1 MRVNFIPRPN
11 AKFNDWQGNLTTK
24 VAPRAPALNISLEAV
39 ADLQKKKARWETA
52 YAAAEDPAT
61 RTKLTVI
68 EKQEARKDY
77 EAALREFVKSYLAY
91 NPAVTD
97 VDREDFEIPV
107 HKTTRTPAPVADKA
121 PYVTAIAHGPRQVRF
136 DFGTEQGSTAKPAG
150 QHGAEIASV
159 IADTKPTL
167 RQLAHSNFDTHSP
180 LILTFEDEER
190 GKTLWYAVRWENTRG
205 EKGPWGEIVSVVIP

>member
-1 MRVNFIPRPN
+1 MRSDFVPRPD
-11 AKFNDWQGNLTTK
+11 AGFDEWQDNLTIK
-24 VAPRAPALNISLEAV
+24 VAVRAPALSIPPDAVEA
-39 ADLQKKKARWETA
+39 LQTKKARWTA
-52 YAAAEDPAT
+52 AFVAAENPAT

-77 EAALREFVKSYLAY
+77 EAALRVFVKSYLAY

-107 HKTTRTPAPVADKA
+107 HKTTRTPAPKADKA

-136 DFGTEQGSTAKPAG
+136 DFGAEQGSTAKPAG
-150 QHGAEIASV
+150 QHGVEIASV
-159 IADTKPTL
+159 IADAKPPL
-167 RQLAHSNFDTHSP
+167 RQLAHSNFDTHTP

-190 GKTLWYAVRWENTRG
+190 GKTLWYAARWENTRG
-205 EKGPWGEIVSVVIP
+205 AKGPWGEIVSVVIP